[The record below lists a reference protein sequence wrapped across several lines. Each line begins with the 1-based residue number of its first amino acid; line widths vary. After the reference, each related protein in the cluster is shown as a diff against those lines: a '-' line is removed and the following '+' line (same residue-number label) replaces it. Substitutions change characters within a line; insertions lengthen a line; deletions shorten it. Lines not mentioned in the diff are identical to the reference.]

1 MNNIEL
7 LNNIYNNAYM
17 LCIDINNIIV
27 KVNNEKLEKIL
38 NNELEEYLNIIKE
51 TKDVFKKYGK
61 QEKLNNSYKI
71 LNNKIVNELKL
82 LKDKNIA
89 KLVIEKTNTNIIDI
103 IENINKYS
111 DSDVEII
118 TLGNKLKATLEK
130 NLNELKKY
138 L

>member
-71 LNNKIVNELKL
+71 LNNKIINELKV